1 MSSSIFSIGW
11 PLPVRELKNTCLIV
25 SVLISLI
32 IDSISSRWPNRRGS
46 VACCVVWYC
55 DSTYCVWSCILSTMC
70 ADVSIRFRQP
80 AEKWWPYWNTVLP
93 QLNIHTS
100 LIYTCKYIKIA
111 YNMVHKCTIFI
122 PSYNYEHQLWRF
134 FSVFCQKVFNICYWC
149 FKPCESKNVQIQQ
162 LHDILLQWSKSPG

>member
-1 MSSSIFSIGW
+1 MWKVQNVDSASVLYMSSSIFSIGR

-46 VACCVVWYC
+46 VACCVVWYW
-55 DSTYCVWSCILSTMC
+55 DNTYCVWSCILSTMC
-70 ADVSIRFRQP
+70 PDVSIRFRQP

-93 QLNIHTS
+93 QLSIHTS

-111 YNMVHKCTIFI
+111 YNKVHKCTIFI
-122 PSYNYEHQLWRF
+122 PSCNYEHQLWKF
-134 FSVFCQKVFNICYWC
+134 FPYFVKKYSVHVI
-149 FKPCESKNVQIQQ
+149 EVSSHV
-162 LHDILLQWSKSPG
+162 S

>member
-1 MSSSIFSIGW
+1 MWKVQNVDSASVLYMSSSIFSIGR

-46 VACCVVWYC
+46 VTCCVVWYC

-70 ADVSIRFRQP
+70 ADVSIRFLQP

-100 LIYTCKYIKIA
+100 LIYMCKYIKIA
-111 YNMVHKCTIFI
+111 YKSTIFI
-122 PSYNYEHQLWRF
+122 PSCNYVNQLWNF
-134 FSVFCQKVFNICYWC
+134 FPIFVKKYSVHVIEFPSHV
-149 FKPCESKNVQIQQ
+149 S
-162 LHDILLQWSKSPG
+162 